1 MEKPPLVQLAG
12 VFGRPKTRRSAASQ
26 RSRIPDVHSGAS
38 RSVPLERPLLH
49 RRLNGRLGLDG
60 RARRVV
66 PARSPS
72 VAWSS
77 RDHGLSQAKAGLPC
91 FHRRMP
97 GSEADKTSFDLR
109 NLSLSRIKLDG
120 CRRRLDISARVCAGA
135 PLALSHRQ
143 PDGLKCWFW
152 SMRGGIS
159 SRTTT
164 QIRTLKLP
172 LPPSE
177 TRHSFSFRS
186 RLRWGRELI

>member
-1 MEKPPLVQLAG
+1 MQTATNRRLPPGSFAAVRTQ
-12 VFGRPKTRRSAASQ
+12 KTKRSAASQ

-109 NLSLSRIKLDG
+109 NLSLSRFKLDG

-135 PLALSHRQ
+135 SLALSHRQ

-152 SMRGGIS
+152 SMRGGIKEAA
-159 SRTTT
+159 
-164 QIRTLKLP
+164 LLP
-172 LPPSE
+172 HDDP
-177 TRHSFSFRS
+177 
-186 RLRWGRELI
+186 